1 MRKII
6 IVILMYAGFFAPTP
20 SAKAN
25 SLLVT
30 HDVGFIEV
38 NRSSGGSRVF
48 KESDGYE
55 EVVINKVVN
64 WINAASAANGTTEP
78 ENQKTPIAVL
88 KIKMKNGDV
97 SIIQP
102 AYNCITEKQTKKCM
116 LADGEVILIRNNT
129 NIRLKSIELYDWLL
143 VGWKNE
149 NVGASKE
156 ELLEETLYQ
165 RYFNYIDKTYN
176 DFFMCPKI
184 DKIERIKGNGR
195 RHVIHMSALN
205 FSGHHAGP
213 THRIHI
219 TLTDTPENG
228 VKVNNI
234 TIQKNISGKEGR
246 IQCRRE
252 K

>member
-1 MRKII
+1 MKFLII
-6 IVILMYAGFFAPTP
+6 FILMFAGYFTPIP

-25 SLLVT
+25 FPFVT
-30 HDVGFIEV
+30 HDVDFIEV

-48 KESDGYE
+48 KDTDGYE

-64 WINAASAANGTTEP
+64 WINSASSAKGTTEP

-88 KIKMKNGDV
+88 KIQMKNGDV

-102 AYNCITEKQTKKCM
+102 AYNCVSENKTKKCV
-116 LADGEVILIRNNT
+116 LADGEVILTRNNK
-129 NIRLKSIELYDWLL
+129 NIRLKSIELFDWLL
-143 VGWKNE
+143 VGWKYE

-156 ELLEETLYQ
+156 ELLDETLYT
-165 RYFNYIDKTYN
+165 RYFNYLDKSYD

-184 DKIERIKGNGR
+184 DKIERINGDGR

-205 FSGHHAGP
+205 YSGHHAGP
-213 THRIHI
+213 LHRIHI
-219 TLTDTPENG
+219 TLTDTPEND